1 MGSINDH
8 KIDYNGGGGG
18 FSVVSA
24 IYTEKFDVSILP
36 KDQPK
41 YCLR

>member
-18 FSVVSA
+18 LIQGG
-24 IYTEKFDVSILP
+24 IYTAKFDVSILP